1 MLLNLVPKLSMIWFH
16 LDCIMQ
22 LKESCYIA
30 TNVCSRK
37 SVTTFGDLPDCL
49 SLVFSPPPPPTPSSH
64 SNHPLTHWGQVTHIC
79 VSNLTIIGSDNG
91 LSPGQ
96 RPAIIWTNAGI
107 LLIGPLGTKF
117 SEILIGIQP
126 FYSRN
131 CIWKRRLQNG
141 VYFSRPQWVT
151 TKHVVGWEFVFLNTL
166 RPRQDC
172 RHLQTTFSNA
182 FFYESKY
189 INYD

>member
-22 LKESCYIA
+22 LKESCFIA

-37 SVTTFGDLPDCL
+37 SGTTFGDLPDWL
-49 SLVFSPPPPPTPSSH
+49 SHLVFSPPPPPTPSSH

-91 LSPGQ
+91 LSPGR

-126 FYSRN
+126 FLFKKLHLKTSSAK
-131 CIWKRRLQNG
+131 WRLF
-141 VYFSRPQWVT
+141 FSASMSYHKTRGRMRVC
-151 TKHVVGWEFVFLNTL
+151 V
-166 RPRQDC
+166 
-172 RHLQTTFSNA
+172 S
-182 FFYESKY
+182 
-189 INYD
+189 